1 MLQQRPRNQ
10 VLTEKEILAAV
21 VSRLEK
27 GSEAEED
34 QKNPQELQG
43 GGANFKN
50 WENEKIHLHFV
61 ILFYLALQLLTEQ
74 EK

>member
-34 QKNPQELQG
+34 QKNPPELQG
-43 GGANFKN
+43 GSK
-50 WENEKIHLHFV
+50 L
-61 ILFYLALQLLTEQ
+61 
-74 EK
+74 

>member
-43 GGANFKN
+43 EEQTLNFM
-50 WENEKIHLHFV
+50 IGTYGTYV
-61 ILFYLALQLLTEQ
+61 IV
-74 EK
+74 K

>member
-1 MLQQRPRNQ
+1 M

-43 GGANFKN
+43 EEQTLNFM
-50 WENEKIHLHFV
+50 IIVTIV
-61 ILFYLALQLLTEQ
+61 IV
-74 EK
+74 K

>member
-1 MLQQRPRNQ
+1 M
-10 VLTEKEILAAV
+10 LTEKEILAAV

-43 GGANFKN
+43 AEQTLNFMN
-50 WENEKIHLHFV
+50 IV
-61 ILFYLALQLLTEQ
+61 IIVVIV
-74 EK
+74 K

>member
-34 QKNPQELQG
+34 QKNPPELQG
-43 GGANFKN
+43 GGANS
-50 WENEKIHLHFV
+50 ELR
-61 ILFYLALQLLTEQ
+61 LLLLLLLLNKYVKVNT
-74 EK
+74 

>member
-1 MLQQRPRNQ
+1 MLHQRSRNQ
-10 VLTEKEILAAV
+10 VLTEKEILATV

-43 GGANFKN
+43 EEQTLNFM
-50 WENEKIHLHFV
+50 IIVTIV
-61 ILFYLALQLLTEQ
+61 IV
-74 EK
+74 K

>member
-43 GGANFKN
+43 GEQTSKI
-50 WENEKIHLHFV
+50 EKMRKFIC
-61 ILFYLALQLLTEQ
+61 IL
-74 EK
+74 

>member
-27 GSEAEED
+27 GSEAD

-43 GGANFKN
+43 GSK
-50 WENEKIHLHFV
+50 L
-61 ILFYLALQLLTEQ
+61 
-74 EK
+74 